1 MKKAV
6 HKGLLPVI
14 LAALIAALTCIPALA
29 FETEIDIA
37 PKVLNIQSKGEVVTV
52 HTEIPYSDVA
62 ASSVL
67 LNGVAIDWWKVDNQ
81 GNFVAKFVMN
91 EIKDLPLAIGGYNT
105 LTLLGVTTWG
115 EAFFGEQD
123 IKIID
128 VAPKGKN

>member
-1 MKKAV
+1 MV
-6 HKGLLPVI
+6 TIV
-14 LAALIAALTCIPALA
+14 LAASIAALTCIPAMA

-37 PKVLNIQSKGEVVTV
+37 PKVLNIQSSGEVVTV

-91 EIKDLPLAIGGYNT
+91 EIKDLSLVIGDYNT

-115 EAFFGEQD
+115 EAFFGEED
-123 IKIID
+123 IKVID
-128 VAPKGKN
+128 VAPSGRN

>member
-1 MKKAV
+1 MKRALKTGFLPIIVA
-6 HKGLLPVI
+6 GLF
-14 LAALIAALTCIPALA
+14 LAITCLPALA

-37 PKVLNIQSKGEVVTV
+37 PKVLNIQSNGEVVTV

-91 EIKDLPLAIGGYNT
+91 EIKDLSLVIGGYNT

-115 EAFFGEQD
+115 EAFFGEED
-123 IKIID
+123 VKVID
-128 VAPKGKN
+128 VEPQGNK